1 MRAAI
6 PSERTRIPNGF
17 RLIGSWNVIAACV
30 VLSGCAGFDEAVEVS
45 DQYAG
50 TPVAR
55 YDDAGGSWRI
65 SDKPNEGRL
74 KIGPSLAGSFSAAF
88 GRTVTFTAPPKDEYQ
103 DTVEGWLTST
113 GRSCT
118 VTDGYL
124 LVDPQWEFKYSCR

>member
-6 PSERTRIPNGF
+6 PSERTCMPLLGF
-17 RLIGSWNVIAACV
+17 RNVIAACV

-50 TPVAR
+50 TPVVR

-88 GRTVTFTAPPKDEYQ
+88 GRVVTFTAPPKDEYQ

>member
-6 PSERTRIPNGF
+6 PSKRIYVPIGF
-17 RLIGSWNVIAACV
+17 RTVLALCV
-30 VLSGCAGFDEAVEVS
+30 SLSGCAGFDEAVEIS

-50 TPVAR
+50 TPVMR
-55 YDDAGGSWRI
+55 YDNAGGSWRI

-88 GRTVTFTAPPKDEYQ
+88 GRMVTFTAPPRDEYQ
-103 DTVEGWLTST
+103 GAVEGWLNST

>member
-1 MRAAI
+1 MHAAI
-6 PSERTRIPNGF
+6 RSKRTVVS
-17 RLIGSWNVIAACV
+17 IGVLTVIAACV
-30 VLSGCAGFDEAVEVS
+30 SLSGCAGFDEAVEVS

-50 TPVAR
+50 TPIVR
-55 YDDAGGSWRI
+55 YDNAGGSWRI

-88 GRTVTFTAPPKDEYQ
+88 GRVVTFTAPPRNEYQ
-103 DTVEGWLTST
+103 RTVEGWLTST

>member
-6 PSERTRIPNGF
+6 PPKRTYVPIGF
-17 RLIGSWNVIAACV
+17 RTVVAAGV
-30 VLSGCAGFDEAVEVS
+30 SLSGCAGFDEAVEVS

-50 TPVAR
+50 MQVVR

-74 KIGPSLAGSFSAAF
+74 KIGPSLAGTFSAAF
-88 GRTVTFTAPPKDEYQ
+88 GRVVTFTAPPKDEYQ
-103 DTVEGWLTST
+103 DTVEGWLNST
-113 GRSCT
+113 GRSCSI
-118 VTDGYL
+118 TDGYL

>member
-6 PSERTRIPNGF
+6 SSKRTYVPAGLRT
-17 RLIGSWNVIAACV
+17 VIAAYV
-30 VLSGCAGFDEAVEVS
+30 SLSGCAGFDEAVEVS

-50 TPVAR
+50 TPVVR
-55 YDDAGGSWRI
+55 YDNAGGSWRI

-88 GRTVTFTAPPKDEYQ
+88 GRAVTFTAPPRDEYQ
-103 DTVEGWLTST
+103 DTVEEWLA
-113 GRSCT
+113 GRGRNCS
-118 VTDGYL
+118 VTEGYL

>member
-1 MRAAI
+1 MHAAI
-6 PSERTRIPNGF
+6 PSKRIYVPIGF
-17 RLIGSWNVIAACV
+17 RV
-30 VLSGCAGFDEAVEVS
+30 VVALGVSLSGCTGFDEAVEIS

-50 TPVAR
+50 TPIAR
-55 YDDAGGSWRI
+55 YDNAGGSWRI
-65 SDKPNEGRL
+65 SDKPDEGRL

-88 GRTVTFTAPPKDEYQ
+88 GRMVTFTAPPRDEYQ
-103 DTVEGWLTST
+103 EAVEGWLNST

>member
-6 PSERTRIPNGF
+6 PSKRTYAAVGF
-17 RLIGSWNVIAACV
+17 WTVIAAYV
-30 VLSGCAGFDEAVEVS
+30 SLSGCTGFDEAVEIS

-50 TPVAR
+50 TPVVR
-55 YDDAGGSWRI
+55 YDNAGGSWRI
-65 SDKPNEGRL
+65 SDKPREGRL

-113 GRSCT
+113 GRNCT
-118 VTDGYL
+118 VTEGYL